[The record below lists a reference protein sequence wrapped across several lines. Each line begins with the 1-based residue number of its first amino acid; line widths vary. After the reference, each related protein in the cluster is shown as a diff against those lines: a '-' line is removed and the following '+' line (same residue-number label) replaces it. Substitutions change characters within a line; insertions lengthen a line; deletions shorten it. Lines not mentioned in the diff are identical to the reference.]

1 MSPFGSDRGFETQF
15 LERQP
20 HGRSGAFVL
29 VPRNAEK
36 ARAELFQAVLNDPS
50 RRASA
55 FSILGQVE
63 VWRIEYG
70 RPIGEPRHPM
80 IESGETWPPLSF
92 LQTQMRSSDAS
103 GMVSTEKREAEV

>member
-1 MSPFGSDRGFETQF
+1 MSPFGRDRGFESQF
-15 LERQP
+15 LEQQP

-70 RPIGEPRHPM
+70 RPSGEPRHPM
-80 IESGETWPPLSF
+80 IETGEPWPPLSLF
-92 LQTQMRSSDAS
+92 
-103 GMVSTEKREAEV
+103 KKN